1 MNPLRDHNLRCLGAA
16 LALGLTAVSARAE
29 MSYQMPPKV
38 LADLVDA
45 PPTPV
50 VLPDPHHRTL
60 LVVEYPNLKPI
71 SEVAARELKLAGV
84 RINPRTN
91 GPSRAGAAI
100 GLKLLSVADGSERVV
115 AGLPDPAR
123 FQSLSWSPDGSRVSF
138 AQVEDD
144 GFELWVIDA
153 ATAQAR
159 RLMGPRLNFAVGL
172 RPVWS
177 PDSRALYAGLVPEG
191 RGGEPPAPAVPA
203 GPIVQESLGRTAPGR
218 TYQDLLR
225 NAYDEALFE
234 HYATSQLARV
244 DLDGRVTPLGSPA
257 VYTGL
262 DPSPDGTWLLV
273 QHAHRPYSYT
283 VPLFRFARTVE
294 IRRASDGQAV
304 KQLADLPV
312 QDAVPITFDSVPAG
326 PRRFEWRADV
336 PATVVW
342 LEALDG
348 GDAKVETA
356 ERDRVFTLPAPFTAA
371 PAPLLTVGYRVG
383 GIYWG
388 SGDLALAYEG
398 WWKTRRTRVWRLAP
412 DRPGAPQAF
421 LDYSSEDRYADPGEP
436 LTVTN
441 AAGREVL
448 QVGEGGTLYF
458 LGDGASEEGDRPF
471 LDARAL
477 AGGEP
482 RRLFRSEAP
491 YYERPLGFIDEAGGV
506 LLTYREAVDEPLNF
520 WVRNLIK
527 RVAPQQL
534 THFPHPTP
542 QLSGVKKEL
551 IRYHRKDGVEL
562 TATLY
567 TPPGYDPTQGPLP
580 LLIWAYPQEFKS
592 AAAASQV
599 TDSPYRF
606 VRVGWWSPLLFLV
619 RGYAVLDD
627 PAMPIVGEGDTEPND
642 TYVAQLAMDAEA
654 AVEEVVRRGVADRAR
669 IAVGGHSYGA
679 FMTANLLAHTRLFA
693 AGIAR
698 SGAYNRT
705 LTPFGFQAEER
716 NFWEAPEVY
725 NTMSPFHHAD
735 KIDAPL
741 LLVHGEADNN
751 PGTFPIQ
758 SERLF
763 AALQG
768 LGKTVRYVVLPHES
782 HGYQARE
789 SILHLMW
796 ETDQWL
802 EKWVT
807 KKGEAKDA
815 VPQQR

>member
-1 MNPLRDHNLRCLGAA
+1 M
-16 LALGLTAVSARAE
+16 
-29 MSYQMPPKV
+29 
-38 LADLVDA
+38 
-45 PPTPV
+45 
-50 VLPDPHHRTL
+50 
-60 LVVEYPNLKPI
+60 
-71 SEVAARELKLAGV
+71 
-84 RINPRTN
+84 
-91 GPSRAGAAI
+91 
-100 GLKLLSVADGSERVV
+100 
-115 AGLPDPAR
+115 
-123 FQSLSWSPDGSRVSF
+123 
-138 AQVEDD
+138 
-144 GFELWVIDA
+144 
-153 ATAQAR
+153 
-159 RLMGPRLNFAVGL
+159 
-172 RPVWS
+172 
-177 PDSRALYAGLVPEG
+177 
-191 RGGEPPAPAVPA
+191 
-203 GPIVQESLGRTAPGR
+203 
-218 TYQDLLR
+218 
-225 NAYDEALFE
+225 
-234 HYATSQLARV
+234 
-244 DLDGRVTPLGSPA
+244 
-257 VYTGL
+257 
-262 DPSPDGTWLLV
+262 
-273 QHAHRPYSYT
+273 
-283 VPLFRFARTVE
+283 
-294 IRRASDGQAV
+294 
-304 KQLADLPV
+304 
-312 QDAVPITFDSVPAG
+312 
-326 PRRFEWRADV
+326 
-336 PATVVW
+336 
-342 LEALDG
+342 
-348 GDAKVETA
+348 
-356 ERDRVFTLPAPFTAA
+356 
-371 PAPLLTVGYRVG
+371 
-383 GIYWG
+383 
-388 SGDLALAYEG
+388 
-398 WWKTRRTRVWRLAP
+398 
-412 DRPGAPQAF
+412 
-421 LDYSSEDRYADPGEP
+421 
-436 LTVTN
+436 
-441 AAGREVL
+441 
-448 QVGEGGTLYF
+448 
-458 LGDGASEEGDRPF
+458 
-471 LDARAL
+471 
-477 AGGEP
+477 
-482 RRLFRSEAP
+482 
-491 YYERPLGFIDEAGGV
+491 

-534 THFPHPTP
+534 TRFPHPTP